1 MARAPVTPSQ
11 GRGHRGTE
19 GHRAKGGQWESGGRV
34 CGWRPHASVVSGS
47 EQGVAVGHR
56 ATCQLGQTAPAC
68 DRRPSWRAGSGLAPV
83 ASASGQQRGHRPPR
97 LSLSSAPALA
107 TAQRLLETE
116 HRRNNCHVK
125 PQASDS
131 RQKSRPERLLS
142 DAASHSL
149 AVTGGART
157 QRWQSGACG
166 GAAGP
171 RRCDPAGER
180 RLRPACPVGT
190 LRPGSRPCGPHQCGD
205 QLRSVWGGSAVT
217 SLCGRLWGACW

>member
-1 MARAPVTPSQ
+1 MGVGGPRLRLASPRLRGVWLRA
-11 GRGHRGTE
+11 GRR
-19 GHRAKGGQWESGGRV
+19 
-34 CGWRPHASVVSGS
+34 CRPPCHLPAGAD
-47 EQGVAVGHR
+47 GACLR
-56 ATCQLGQTAPAC
+56 QTAELASWLRPQS
-68 DRRPSWRAGSGLAPV
+68 RRAAEGFRLAPV

-142 DAASHSL
+142 DAAPHSL

-166 GAAGP
+166 GSAGP

-180 RLRPACPVGT
+180 HLRPACPVGT
-190 LRPGSRPCGPHQCGD
+190 LRPGSRPCGPHQCGGP
-205 QLRSVWGGSAVT
+205 LCSVWGGLRGHFPVREAVG
-217 SLCGRLWGACW
+217 SLLVTGDAGGFWRRLF